1 MNDIKFCVISD
12 PHYYSPTLGTT
23 GKAYELR
30 NESDQKV
37 LAQSGAVLRA
47 AFDEMCAS
55 DIDFILIAGDVTN
68 DGERVSHEELR
79 ELLYEYKSK
88 KHIYV
93 ITSTHDWCSDK
104 NPRRYDAENVFNDVP
119 CLYMNELP
127 EFYRD
132 FGLSDAISVYTT
144 VAGNSSFAVRPKPG
158 LTVLC
163 LNDDYNGEGGSGFSK
178 EHLEWI
184 REQSENA
191 KIRNDHIIGAN
202 HHPYL
207 LTELDKIV
215 GGEKNTQYK
224 NSLACKVAEAGL
236 SVVFVGHTHMQH
248 IARLDTPCKRPFY
261 EINVASIC
269 GYPAPMVF
277 CTVVNDELIIET
289 KHLQRFYYNGHE
301 YMNEHLKNHAT
312 NLFVKVVRSASENK
326 ANEFAALV
334 ASIGI
339 GQKKAAKLWRYMRF
353 PIKKLDTA
361 TVWGTAR
368 MLNILTLGKAI
379 DKKAAKLIGKER
391 VLDVALGVFLNIL
404 DGGINKVSENDATY
418 KVVSDAMALPHKV
431 VSALHIKNKSL
442 KRTLLRIRNLAK
454 PVMTGGE
461 IDSNKAIIKLTDN

>member
-1 MNDIKFCVISD
+1 MKEIKFCIISD

-30 NESDQKV
+30 NESDQKM

-47 AFDEMCAS
+47 AFDEMTSS

-68 DGERVSHEELR
+68 DGERVSHEEFR

-88 KHIYV
+88 KQIYV
-93 ITSTHDWCSDK
+93 ITSTHDWCSDR
-104 NPRRYDAENVFNDVP
+104 NPRRYEGDNVFNDVP
-119 CLYMNELP
+119 CLEMKELP
-127 EFYRD
+127 EFYSD
-132 FGLSDAISVYTT
+132 FGLSDAISIYTT
-144 VAGNSSFAVRPKPG
+144 EAGNSSYAIRPAHG

-178 EHLEWI
+178 EHIEWI

-191 KIRNDHIIGAN
+191 KRRNDYIIGAN

-207 LTELDKIV
+207 LTELDKII
-215 GGEKNTQYK
+215 GGEKNTRYK
-224 NSLACKVAEAGL
+224 NDLACSVAEAGL

-248 IARLDTPCKRPFY
+248 ISRLDTPCGRPFY

-277 CTVVNDELIIET
+277 CTVANDELIIET
-289 KHLQRFYYNGHE
+289 AHLQKFLYNGQE
-301 YMNEHLKNHAT
+301 YQNEHLKNHAT

-326 ANEFAALV
+326 ADEFAALV

-339 GQKKAAKLWRYMRF
+339 GQKKAAKLWKYLRL

-368 MLNILTLGKAI
+368 LLNALTFGKAI
-379 DKKAAKLIGKER
+379 DKKAAKAIGKER
-391 VLDVALGVFLNIL
+391 VLDIALDVFLNIF
-404 DGGINKVSENDATY
+404 DGGINTVCENDARY
-418 KVVSDAMALPHKV
+418 KVVSDALALPHKA
-431 VSALHIKNKSL
+431 VSVLHIKNKSL
-442 KRTLLRIRNLAK
+442 KRTSERIRSLAK
-454 PVMTGGE
+454 PIMTGGE
-461 IDSNKAIIKLTDN
+461 IDSNKAVIKLTNN